1 MKVPIYHS
9 YDKWHLSGVNTWTVN
24 LIRAMGDTEFDS
36 RVLFTGI
43 PRSPQPELDELAIA
57 YDFLGVPCPRKR
69 HQEWR
74 VLKEFLEAQTPCIYI
89 PNYDFHRSCAVGT
102 LSNTV
107 KVCAVIHSD
116 EPCYFDEIGRL
127 GKNFDAIVAVS
138 EFLGSKIQQEFPRLD
153 GLVTHIPHGIQ
164 IPEQRTEQR
173 PVGGVLRLAYCNRLQ
188 QYQKRVFDLP
198 PITAQL
204 KQCGVPFELT
214 IAGEGPD
221 EAELRQRFIDVET
234 SDAVTFLGRIPNS
247 EVLEVF
253 RDSHIFLLTSD
264 FEGLPI
270 SLLEAMSV
278 GCVPVAYQTPSG
290 IGEAIEHRQSGMMV
304 RHGDITALVKV
315 LGDLSQDRKQLFA
328 LGERSA
334 DRIQA
339 KFNIDRMCGDYAVL
353 FRKLLQQSESGAQP
367 NRTGR
372 IHLPPDLTLR
382 SRARKWA
389 LRRFGAARA
398 SISQGIRES
407 VRR

>member
-1 MKVPIYHS
+1 MGTPVFHS
-9 YDKWHLSGVNTWTVN
+9 YGEWGLSGVNTWTVN
-24 LIRAMGDTEFDS
+24 LIRGAADPEFEHQ
-36 RVLFTGI
+36 VLFTGI
-43 PRSPQPELDELAIA
+43 PARPKPELDALGIP
-57 YDFLGVPCPRKR
+57 YTFLNLPAKR
-69 HQEWR
+69 SRRDEWR
-74 VLKEFLEAQTPCIYI
+74 ELQCFLENRASCIYI

-138 EFLGSKIQQEFPRLD
+138 EFLGSKIQHEFPRLA
-153 GLVTHIPHGIQ
+153 GRVTHIPHGIQ

-198 PITAQL
+198 PITAKL
-204 KQCGVPFELT
+204 KHCGIPFELT

-221 EAELRQRFIDVET
+221 EAELRQRFIEVGT
-234 SDAVTFLGRIPNS
+234 LDAVTFLGRIPNS

-278 GCVPVAYQTPSG
+278 GCVPVVYQTPSG
-290 IGEAIEHRQSGMMV
+290 IGEAIEHGQSGMMV

-315 LGDLSQDRKQLFA
+315 LGDLSQDRKQLSA
-328 LGERSA
+328 LGEKSA

-339 KFNIDRMCGDYAVL
+339 EFNIDRMCGDYAVL

-389 LRRFGAARA
+389 LRRFGAA
-398 SISQGIRES
+398 
-407 VRR
+407 